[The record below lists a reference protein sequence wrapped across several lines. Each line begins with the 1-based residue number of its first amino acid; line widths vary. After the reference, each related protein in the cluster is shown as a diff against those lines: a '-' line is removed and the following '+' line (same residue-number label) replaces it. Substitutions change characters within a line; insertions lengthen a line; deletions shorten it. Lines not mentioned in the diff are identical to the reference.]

1 MWEKNKEFVHQLNT
15 TTNMASSEEHTFENE
30 WRRRFDD
37 ASETPPPALWE
48 RIEARLDEE
57 QEERVMV
64 IPFWQRT
71 QQLRW
76 VAAASVTALLL
87 AVGGWWL
94 KTNLPEKSVAAST
107 ELAQQPRAVEATKS
121 ESLSVPPANQNEPK
135 TSLATKSEPTD
146 PEVAAETSTKVTREK
161 EQVAA
166 APLLGE
172 ASRLVATSSKRN
184 GTQKVRAARQE
195 SKRPATPALISPFS
209 EQTIASATTQN
220 ATPSSGEKMS
230 AKGGTSAE
238 IPVAALSEGGQI
250 AAPSATKVSP
260 EMTLTFLENKQM
272 RQLLGHPKRQPWVAV
287 PSEPIDFVKPKQ
299 LPKEYWAS
307 VGVMPASYNAGVEIG
322 GRGLLAASNTPLYN
336 NTSASFNNSARAS
349 SGTNRSALSYAFQ
362 WQGGVQLSSRWSL
375 ESGINYLQGNS
386 VYQGINAFS
395 TLSNSYINSLES
407 AVNVSDNNIPRYDFA
422 TIGSDK
428 SLVQTLTTTQ
438 DISNS
443 YQFLQVPVQ
452 TGFALIKPKRKF
464 SLWLLGGFINNIFL
478 KNSFQTGQDNTVTVS
493 GNDSPYRRLSFA
505 ATTGMRLQYK
515 VNKRWTTLLSGNYQR
530 SVGSATR
537 ANAAFQARPQ
547 LMGVG
552 AGVRYGF

>member
-1 MWEKNKEFVHQLNT
+1 MGKNKEFVHQLNT

-57 QEERVMV
+57 EEERVMV

-107 ELAQQPRAVEATKS
+107 QLAQQPRATETTKL
-121 ESLSVPPANQNEPK
+121 ENLSVPSAKENDPK
-135 TSLATKSEPTD
+135 TSLAAKSEPVVD
-146 PEVAAETSTKVTREK
+146 EGVAETPTKVTREK
-161 EQVAA
+161 EQVTA
-166 APLLGE
+166 APLSGE
-172 ASRLVATSSKRN
+172 TARLMASSSKRN
-184 GTQKVRAARQE
+184 GGQKGRAARQE
-195 SKRPATPALISPFS
+195 SKLPVTPALISPFS

-220 ATPSSGEKMS
+220 ITPSSGEKMN

-238 IPVAALSEGGQI
+238 IPVAGFSEGGQV
-250 AAPSATKVSP
+250 AAPSEPKVSP
-260 EMTLTFLENKQM
+260 EMTLAFLESKQL
-272 RQLLGHPKRQPWVAV
+272 RQLVGHPKRQPWVAV

-322 GRGLLAASNTPLYN
+322 RRGMLAAASNTPLYN
-336 NTSASFNNSARAS
+336 NLASFNNSARTS

-375 ESGINYLQGNS
+375 ESGVNYLQGNS
-386 VYQGINAFS
+386 IYQGVNAFS

-407 AVNVSDNNIPRYDFA
+407 AVNLSDNNVPRYDLA

-428 SLVQTLTTTQ
+428 SLVQTLSTTQ

-443 YQFLQVPVQ
+443 YQFVQVPVQ

-464 SLWLLGGFINNIFL
+464 SLWLLGGVINNIFL
-478 KNSFQTGQDNTVTVS
+478 KNSFQTGQDNMVTVS

-530 SVGSATR
+530 SVGSTTR
-537 ANAAFQARPQ
+537 ANAAFQSRPQ

>member
-1 MWEKNKEFVHQLNT
+1 MGKNKEFVHQLNT

-57 QEERVMV
+57 EEERVMV

-121 ESLSVPPANQNEPK
+121 ENLSVPQAKANDPK
-135 TSLATKSEPTD
+135 TRLAAKSESVVD
-146 PEVAAETSTKVTREK
+146 EGVAETSTKVTREK

-166 APLLGE
+166 APLSGE

-184 GTQKVRAARQE
+184 GGQKGRAARQE
-195 SKRPATPALISPFS
+195 SKLPVTPALISPFS

-220 ATPSSGEKMS
+220 TTPISGEKMN
-230 AKGGTSAE
+230 AKGETSAE
-238 IPVAALSEGGQI
+238 IPVAGFSEGGQV
-250 AAPSATKVSP
+250 AAPSEPKVSP
-260 EMTLTFLENKQM
+260 EMTLAFLESKQL
-272 RQLLGHPKRQPWVAV
+272 RQLVGHPKRQPWVAV
-287 PSEPIDFVKPKQ
+287 PSQPIDFVKPKQ

-322 GRGLLAASNTPLYN
+322 RRGMLAAASNTPVFN
-336 NTSASFNNSARAS
+336 NSSSFNNSARTS

-375 ESGINYLQGNS
+375 ESGIQYLQGNS
-386 VYQGINAFS
+386 IYQGVNAFS

-407 AVNVSDNNIPRYDFA
+407 AVNLSDNNVPRYDFA

-428 SLVQTLTTTQ
+428 SLVQTLSTTQ

-443 YQFLQVPVQ
+443 YQFVQVPVQ

-464 SLWLLGGFINNIFL
+464 SLWLLGGIINNIFL
-478 KNSFQTGQDNTVTVS
+478 KNSFQTGQDNMVTVR

-530 SVGSATR
+530 SVGSTTR
-537 ANAAFQARPQ
+537 ANAAFQSRPQ

>member
-1 MWEKNKEFVHQLNT
+1 MNT

-30 WRRRFDD
+30 WQRRFDD

-48 RIEARLDEE
+48 RIEARLEE
-57 QEERVMV
+57 EEEERAIV

-94 KTNLPEKSVAAST
+94 KTNLPEKSMAAST

-121 ESLSVPPANQNEPK
+121 KNLSVPSAKENEPK
-135 TSLATKSEPTD
+135 TSLVTKDEPLVN
-146 PEVAAETSTKVTREK
+146 EGVAGVSVKVERKK

-166 APLLGE
+166 APLLE
-172 ASRLVATSSKRN
+172 ESSQLVATSPKRSGAKKVSKI
-184 GTQKVRAARQE
+184 RQE
-195 SKRPATPALISPFS
+195 LPSASTPTLTSTFS
-209 EQTIASATTQN
+209 EKTVASA
-220 ATPSSGEKMS
+220 ATRNSAANSEKMTEKRI
-230 AKGGTSAE
+230 ATVEAPAVT
-238 IPVAALSEGGQI
+238 ISEG
-250 AAPSATKVSP
+250 ALTASPLETKASP
-260 EMTLTFLENKQM
+260 EMTLAFLESKKM
-272 RQLLGHPKRQPWVAV
+272 RELLGHPKRQPWVAV
-287 PSEPIDFVKPKQ
+287 PSEPIDFIKPKQ

-322 GRGLLAASNTPLYN
+322 GRGMLAASNTPVFN
-336 NTSASFNNSARAS
+336 NSASFNNSARTS

-375 ESGINYLQGNS
+375 ESGIQYLQGNS
-386 VYQGINAFS
+386 IYQGVNAFS

-407 AVNVSDNNIPRYDFA
+407 AVNLSDSNIPRYDFA

-428 SLVQTLTTTQ
+428 SLVQTLSTTQ

-452 TGFALIKPKRKF
+452 TGFAVIKPKRKF
-464 SLWLLGGFINNIFL
+464 SLWLLGGVINNIFL
-478 KNSFQTGQDNTVTVS
+478 KNSFQTGQDNMVTVS
-493 GNDSPYRRLSFA
+493 GNDSPYRRLSFS

-530 SVGSATR
+530 SVGSTTR

>member
-1 MWEKNKEFVHQLNT
+1 
-15 TTNMASSEEHTFENE
+15 MASSEEHTFENE

-57 QEERVMV
+57 EEERVMV

-94 KTNLPEKSVAAST
+94 KNNLPEKSVAAST
-107 ELAQQPRAVEATKS
+107 ELAQQPRATETTKS
-121 ESLSVPPANQNEPK
+121 ENLSVPSAKANEPT
-135 TSLATKSEPTD
+135 TSLAAKSEP
-146 PEVAAETSTKVTREK
+146 VAADGVAETPTEVTRAK

-172 ASRLVATSSKRN
+172 TARLMASSPKRN
-184 GTQKVRAARQE
+184 RAQKEREAREE
-195 SKRPATPALISPFS
+195 SKLPVVTPALNLPIS
-209 EQTIASATTQN
+209 EKTIALATTQN
-220 ATPSSGEKMS
+220 STPNSGEKIS
-230 AKGGTSAE
+230 TRSGLSAE
-238 IPVAALSEGGQI
+238 LPATAISEG
-250 AAPSATKVSP
+250 ALTTSPLETKVSP
-260 EMTLTFLENKQM
+260 EMTLAFLENKQM

-322 GRGLLAASNTPLYN
+322 GRGMLAAASNTPLYN
-336 NTSASFNNSARAS
+336 NSASFNNSARTS

-375 ESGINYLQGNS
+375 ESGINFLQGNS
-386 VYQGINAFS
+386 IYQGVNAFS

-407 AVNVSDNNIPRYDFA
+407 AVNLSDNNVPRYDFA

-428 SLVQTLTTTQ
+428 SLVQTLSTTQ

-443 YQFLQVPVQ
+443 YQFVQVPVQ

-464 SLWLLGGFINNIFL
+464 SLWLLGGVINNIFL
-478 KNSFQTGQDNTVTVS
+478 KNSFQTGQDNMVTVS

-530 SVGSATR
+530 SVGSTTR
-537 ANAAFQARPQ
+537 ANAAFQSRPQ

>member
-1 MWEKNKEFVHQLNT
+1 MNT

-48 RIEARLDEE
+48 RIEARLEE
-57 QEERVMV
+57 EEEERVMV

-107 ELAQQPRAVEATKS
+107 ELGQQPRAVEATKS
-121 ESLSVPPANQNEPK
+121 ENLSVPPAKENEPK
-135 TSLATKSEPTD
+135 TSLATKSEPAG
-146 PEVAAETSTKVTREK
+146 PKVAAETSTKVTREK
-161 EQVAA
+161 EQVTAS
-166 APLLGE
+166 PLLGE
-172 ASRLVATSSKRN
+172 TARLMPSSSKRN
-184 GTQKVRAARQE
+184 GAQKVRAARQE
-195 SKRPATPALISPFS
+195 SKQPATLALISPFS

-220 ATPSSGEKMS
+220 ATPSSVEKMS

-238 IPVAALSEGGQI
+238 IPMAALSEGGQT
-250 AAPSATKVSP
+250 AGPLETKVSP
-260 EMTLTFLENKQM
+260 EMTLAFLESKQL

-287 PSEPIDFVKPKQ
+287 PSAPAAFEKPKQ

-322 GRGLLAASNTPLYN
+322 SRGMLAAASNTPLYSN
-336 NTSASFNNSARAS
+336 SASFNNSARAS

-386 VYQGINAFS
+386 IYQGVNAFS

-407 AVNVSDNNIPRYDFA
+407 AINVSDNNIPRYDFA

-428 SLVQTLTTTQ
+428 SLVQTLSTTQ

-443 YQFLQVPVQ
+443 YQFVQVPVQ

-464 SLWLLGGFINNIFL
+464 SLWLLGGVINNIFL

-530 SVGSATR
+530 SVGSTTR

>member
-1 MWEKNKEFVHQLNT
+1 MNT

-57 QEERVMV
+57 EEERVMV

-94 KTNLPEKSVAAST
+94 KNNLPEKSVAAST
-107 ELAQQPRAVEATKS
+107 ELAQQPRATETTKS
-121 ESLSVPPANQNEPK
+121 ENLSVPSAKANEPT
-135 TSLATKSEPTD
+135 TSLAAKSEP
-146 PEVAAETSTKVTREK
+146 VAADGVAETPTKVTRAK

-172 ASRLVATSSKRN
+172 TARLMASSSKRN
-184 GTQKVRAARQE
+184 RAQKVREAREE
-195 SKRPATPALISPFS
+195 SKQPVTPALNLPIS
-209 EQTIASATTQN
+209 EKTIALATTQN
-220 ATPSSGEKMS
+220 STPNSGEKIS
-230 AKGGTSAE
+230 ARSGVSAE
-238 IPVAALSEGGQI
+238 LPATAISEG
-250 AAPSATKVSP
+250 ALTTSPLETKVSP
-260 EMTLTFLENKQM
+260 EMTLAFLESKQM

-287 PSEPIDFVKPKQ
+287 PSEPTDFVEPKQ

-307 VGVMPASYNAGVEIG
+307 VGVMPASFNAGVEIG
-322 GRGLLAASNTPLYN
+322 GRGMLAAASNTPLYN
-336 NTSASFNNSARAS
+336 NSASFNNSARTS

-386 VYQGINAFS
+386 IYQGANAFS

-407 AVNVSDNNIPRYDFA
+407 AVNLSDNNIPRYDFA

-464 SLWLLGGFINNIFL
+464 SLWLLGGVINNIFL
-478 KNSFQTGQDNTVTVS
+478 KNSFQTGQDNMVTVT

-505 ATTGMRLQYK
+505 ATTGMRFQYK

-530 SVGSATR
+530 SVGSTTR